1 MFTYRIFIIF
11 WRNLSIKN
19 SDILFSEKEL
29 LMSLDGM
36 NIYFF
41 FNLVI
46 YKKIEFSYYFEY
58 EKIYMVFM

>member
-1 MFTYRIFIIF
+1 
-11 WRNLSIKN
+11 
-19 SDILFSEKEL
+19 
-29 LMSLDGM
+29 MSLDGM

-46 YKKIEFSYYFEY
+46 QKKIEFSYYFEY